1 MSMKCGPQQRLAYVS
16 ITLNH
21 TSKDDRLIKIA
32 CTAKFLAGRIF
43 PKPALV
49 SRRGV
54 VGMCA
59 RGRKRSPPRHQQ
71 DLGTTGTT
79 TIVPRRC
86 RPASQDPLAPLMGPR
101 ERERGTVTAS
111 KVPSS
116 SQKHGKLHTTTGP
129 RGEHKQDQ
137 RCHET
142 PNNTGYSVVP
152 NIRLAA
158 P

>member
-1 MSMKCGPQQRLAYVS
+1 M
-16 ITLNH
+16 
-21 TSKDDRLIKIA
+21 KIA
-32 CTAKFLAGRIF
+32 CTAKFLITGPAF
-43 PKPALV
+43 PKPALFL
-49 SRRGV
+49 RRGV
-54 VGMCA
+54 GMCG

-137 RCHET
+137 GAMKVPKHRVLRSAKYLLRS
-142 PNNTGYSVVP
+142 PLSSAISQSV
-152 NIRLAA
+152 NQRRS
-158 P
+158 